1 MRRLLRFDA
10 ASIQYLVALA
20 VATVPAVFVGLLFK
34 DTIEGF
40 FESPRLAALFLILTA
55 LILLSTRL
63 VRSDN
68 SMRRFQSEWHPVAP
82 GSCRPS

>member
-40 FESPRLAALFLILTA
+40 SN
-55 LILLSTRL
+55 RL
-63 VRSDN
+63 VWRRSF
-68 SMRRFQSEWHPVAP
+68 SS
-82 GSCRPS
+82 SRP